1 MLFLVLL
8 SQLIEMEG
16 GLDADSPLDYA
27 NIQVFMTQNRY
38 EAFVCGNNR
47 EEKLA
52 VGPLEQ
58 LLPHIPGLKA
68 LQGEGSF
75 ANLKLELPENANC
88 AAWFTK
94 STLNRFLDI
103 VGSPDVVNI
112 TKVIEG
118 EMSQLEEARKFHLS
132 LYSQGH
138 QGKFED
144 DGTAGHN
151 SNEMAPLVEPE
162 VPVASSDSS
171 KSELLRAMDL
181 RISALRG
188 ELAAAFSQAAAAT
201 LSNKEVAD
209 LAKFVQHFGAAD
221 LKNSLC
227 KVLELSRKSQSDDLP
242 SDDKPSF
249 ERVSRNDSGRNSN
262 WTSQPAKLPHTETPV
277 KYGVSPAKVA
287 QLERQSS
294 TESGESSDSSD
305 EDQTSA
311 ERSRAL
317 IRSAT
322 PRRSASP
329 MRRVQIGRAGSR
341 RAPALTIKSL
351 NFFPARERTVSQRDV
366 AGDSSEEGSEQTS
379 TKTEN
384 HVRRMSVQDAI
395 NLFERKQRDQ
405 TADSQLR
412 NSLANT
418 SLNGTKSV
426 LRRWSAGMG
435 ESSAQSQHHID
446 SDDSIPVACKD
457 EGDREFSNGLKE
469 AKSEADLVPGDQSK
483 VETAEVD
490 VPLERLAEKT
500 SKDQADTDITQ
511 RGEINE
517 RLTSS
522 AEWTRQKE
530 VELNQMLKKM
540 MESQPTKSRRQST
553 SRNQKLSS
561 EQRGGFYDHYKEK
574 RDEKLRGENA
584 RQRAEK
590 VAQFRA
596 MQQILDE
603 RKAAMAST
611 NGNDV
616 SKKPTLKKSQ
626 KSAKN
631 LPQSTNPKKETP
643 KPSSAKKV
651 SSKTSPLPATRK
663 SWPSTPSPRAAGI
676 SSAKPPC
683 GISPAK
689 ASGGVSP
696 AKTPGGI
703 SSAGTTPTRRKPQSA
718 PSHPRPTPK
727 VEGSQKKVEGLQKQ
741 LGNVKETQTNNS
753 RRLKGLNEKKQQMV
767 EKSSKTTKAKIATAS
782 GDNSGM
788 VPAKPSFYSKVTKK
802 SSVVPLESK
811 PFLRKGSGTGP
822 GVGTVNKTK
831 KSAPVESL
839 RNYEN
844 MVEAQENEDV
854 NASVI
859 VMEHQEQDIVSP
871 DHCDAPMESE
881 TTISSQQI
889 CNEVESFNEPA
900 ADNDDALK
908 NMTEMPSQIQVEEE
922 SIISPSAWVE
932 IEEDN
937 HDLPNPHHDSTSQ
950 LANPANIVPIG
961 LSSPRVRHSLS
972 QMLQEDS
979 SEPETTE
986 WGIAENPRALVY
998 QKDAPKGLKRLL
1010 KFARKSK
1017 TDANSS
1023 GWSSPSVFSEGESDA
1038 EESKASSKRNA
1049 DNLLRKAALNA
1060 KIYGMQKT
1068 SVLEDYEKHMDAHLL
1083 SAQSDISRFD
1093 AHNSEKLQ
1101 KNHVSAVA
1109 PTTKEEKHF
1118 HDSTSVYKINATH
1131 EYETPKILESKFSR
1145 IKQTRPC
1152 QILAMARLTIF
1163 ATNSIQVGLHKH
1175 YDNGGSEKLS
1185 EKLCKIFRRLVA
1197 ERMCICFDNVS
1208 WRQTDLTE
1216 GTAQV
1221 RRFVS
1226 YNYNCSITVAFMSTG
1241 EYRRSARIS
1250 ELDARRAQKAESR
1263 NEGNRA
1269 INSRMAQGQGTRKSS
1284 DHKLA
1289 RKRKTRPVHD
1299 LVDNNVEIQ
1308 VRKLEVGKCLR
1319 CQMSFLVLLWLHA
1332 VDMSSIIAMPERK
1345 MLDLLLDRLKRR
1357 DSYKIFAK
1365 PVDGTEVHD
1374 IYLMLKNAM
1383 HFNAS
1388 DTVYYR
1394 QAHAMKEL
1402 ANKLFRTLKN
1412 DPENFEAACSMRG
1425 RRRNKAISG
1434 PLNSHSCNKTTG
1446 CRGERGLENFEVQPR
1461 QSYIPR
1467 TSFLTENEL
1476 SVTQVYNSSK
1486 KFEPGKQNKIGF
1498 AKSLMQF
1505 ASNLG
1510 PTAQMVA
1517 QRKLRSTIAET
1528 SKLQTATFNCH
1539 LQAPNTFISGVGSA
1553 LENISSTPS
1562 LKFPGNSAGCQRS
1575 SEREVDNHSALN
1587 GGKAPIVDTI
1597 DIYDVL
1603 RGGIA
1608 QASTTMKALDEMRG
1622 KMVQAPKNTFT
1633 GAGSARKSITV
1644 APSVKLL
1651 GNSASRELDIWNGN
1665 LGGQKTSVVDTINK
1679 FGPTSEAITLG
1690 ISTNENLGKV
1700 QGKMVQT
1707 TTGGFDTLTA
1717 FKNPISLSGYEELDI
1732 PAAWIRDGNLNSFS
1746 FVKFM
1751 LDSIKSPDQTSKVVS
1766 SGSEVPDSVS
1776 AGYSCPS
1783 SSSMWLAMPGGSNSS
1798 QTIGFMPEVDSHNHG
1813 GVHQL
1818 RAVQDREGP
1827 SYRWGIEQGGQVD
1840 WLKLNIEEGSSSS
1853 QPFGSF
1859 QGLDSNSVGAVH
1871 QIQSA
1876 ADKAGPSFRGSMLPS
1891 GQVPNWLK
1899 PIVLGS
1905 SSTQPFGSFEGLD
1918 SNYLGGVHQIQ
1929 PTADQE
1935 GQGHGDSFLPGGQVP
1950 NWLKPT
1956 ELGSCSTQSFG
1967 LFRGLGSDALDGVQQ
1982 IQGTADQAGPSH
1994 SGSILPGGQVP
2005 NWLKPTLL
2013 ESSSTQPFGSFEGLD
2028 SNYLGGM
2035 HQIQPTA
2042 DKAVS
2047 SHGGRMLPGG
2057 QVPNWIRPT
2066 LLGSSS
2072 AQPFSS
2078 IQGLDLNYKM
2088 QPTADKAGPS
2098 HEGSTLPGGQVPDWL
2113 KPTVLGSN
2121 AAGTSLGSSI
2131 NGGPFSHWFKPT
2143 ELGSDAVGTHHGG
2156 SAINGGQYSNWFMP
2170 TELGPQPST
2179 DDWLQQQCRSL
2190 TAAELSSQA
2199 QPWQQQQQLQHYWE
2213 STPGGGMIW
2222 PPNSNLYDNDKGA
2235 TSGQGQ
2241 LTIGAPTDNH
2251 QNQSLQDSGF
2261 PQLAYHP

>member
-1 MLFLVLL
+1 MIDGNEILRGAKAKASSLSLHLEFKFLVLL

-75 ANLKLELPENANC
+75 ANLKLELPENVNC

-262 WTSQPAKLPHTETPV
+262 WTSQPAKLPHTEMPV

-351 NFFPARERTVSQRDV
+351 NFFPARERTLSQRDV

-457 EGDREFSNGLKE
+457 DGDREFSNGLKE

-631 LPQSTNPKKETP
+631 LPQSTNPKKETL

-703 SSAGTTPTRRKPQSA
+703 SSAGTTPTCRKPQSA

-727 VEGSQKKVEGLQKQ
+727 VEGSQKKVEGSQKQ

-767 EKSSKTTKAKIATAS
+767 EKSSKTMKAKIATAS

-900 ADNDDALK
+900 ADKDDVLK

-1109 PTTKEEKHF
+1109 PTTK
-1118 HDSTSVYKINATH
+1118 
-1131 EYETPKILESKFSR
+1131 
-1145 IKQTRPC
+1145 
-1152 QILAMARLTIF
+1152 
-1163 ATNSIQVGLHKH
+1163 
-1175 YDNGGSEKLS
+1175 
-1185 EKLCKIFRRLVA
+1185 
-1197 ERMCICFDNVS
+1197 
-1208 WRQTDLTE
+1208 
-1216 GTAQV
+1216 
-1221 RRFVS
+1221 
-1226 YNYNCSITVAFMSTG
+1226 
-1241 EYRRSARIS
+1241 
-1250 ELDARRAQKAESR
+1250 
-1263 NEGNRA
+1263 
-1269 INSRMAQGQGTRKSS
+1269 
-1284 DHKLA
+1284 
-1289 RKRKTRPVHD
+1289 
-1299 LVDNNVEIQ
+1299 
-1308 VRKLEVGKCLR
+1308 
-1319 CQMSFLVLLWLHA
+1319 
-1332 VDMSSIIAMPERK
+1332 
-1345 MLDLLLDRLKRR
+1345 
-1357 DSYKIFAK
+1357 
-1365 PVDGTEVHD
+1365 
-1374 IYLMLKNAM
+1374 
-1383 HFNAS
+1383 
-1388 DTVYYR
+1388 
-1394 QAHAMKEL
+1394 
-1402 ANKLFRTLKN
+1402 
-1412 DPENFEAACSMRG
+1412 
-1425 RRRNKAISG
+1425 
-1434 PLNSHSCNKTTG
+1434 
-1446 CRGERGLENFEVQPR
+1446 
-1461 QSYIPR
+1461 
-1467 TSFLTENEL
+1467 
-1476 SVTQVYNSSK
+1476 
-1486 KFEPGKQNKIGF
+1486 
-1498 AKSLMQF
+1498 
-1505 ASNLG
+1505 
-1510 PTAQMVA
+1510 
-1517 QRKLRSTIAET
+1517 
-1528 SKLQTATFNCH
+1528 
-1539 LQAPNTFISGVGSA
+1539 
-1553 LENISSTPS
+1553 
-1562 LKFPGNSAGCQRS
+1562 
-1575 SEREVDNHSALN
+1575 
-1587 GGKAPIVDTI
+1587 
-1597 DIYDVL
+1597 
-1603 RGGIA
+1603 
-1608 QASTTMKALDEMRG
+1608 
-1622 KMVQAPKNTFT
+1622 
-1633 GAGSARKSITV
+1633 
-1644 APSVKLL
+1644 
-1651 GNSASRELDIWNGN
+1651 ASR
-1665 LGGQKTSVVDTINK
+1665 S
-1679 FGPTSEAITLG
+1679 F
-1690 ISTNENLGKV
+1690 
-1700 QGKMVQT
+1700 
-1707 TTGGFDTLTA
+1707 F
-1717 FKNPISLSGYEELDI
+1717 SLS
-1732 PAAWIRDGNLNSFS
+1732 A
-1746 FVKFM
+1746 
-1751 LDSIKSPDQTSKVVS
+1751 
-1766 SGSEVPDSVS
+1766 
-1776 AGYSCPS
+1776 
-1783 SSSMWLAMPGGSNSS
+1783 
-1798 QTIGFMPEVDSHNHG
+1798 
-1813 GVHQL
+1813 
-1818 RAVQDREGP
+1818 
-1827 SYRWGIEQGGQVD
+1827 
-1840 WLKLNIEEGSSSS
+1840 
-1853 QPFGSF
+1853 
-1859 QGLDSNSVGAVH
+1859 
-1871 QIQSA
+1871 
-1876 ADKAGPSFRGSMLPS
+1876 FRGSK
-1891 GQVPNWLK
+1891 PNETKL
-1899 PIVLGS
+1899 
-1905 SSTQPFGSFEGLD
+1905 
-1918 SNYLGGVHQIQ
+1918 
-1929 PTADQE
+1929 
-1935 GQGHGDSFLPGGQVP
+1935 
-1950 NWLKPT
+1950 
-1956 ELGSCSTQSFG
+1956 
-1967 LFRGLGSDALDGVQQ
+1967 
-1982 IQGTADQAGPSH
+1982 
-1994 SGSILPGGQVP
+1994 
-2005 NWLKPTLL
+2005 
-2013 ESSSTQPFGSFEGLD
+2013 
-2028 SNYLGGM
+2028 
-2035 HQIQPTA
+2035 
-2042 DKAVS
+2042 
-2047 SHGGRMLPGG
+2047 
-2057 QVPNWIRPT
+2057 
-2066 LLGSSS
+2066 
-2072 AQPFSS
+2072 
-2078 IQGLDLNYKM
+2078 
-2088 QPTADKAGPS
+2088 
-2098 HEGSTLPGGQVPDWL
+2098 
-2113 KPTVLGSN
+2113 
-2121 AAGTSLGSSI
+2121 
-2131 NGGPFSHWFKPT
+2131 
-2143 ELGSDAVGTHHGG
+2143 
-2156 SAINGGQYSNWFMP
+2156 
-2170 TELGPQPST
+2170 
-2179 DDWLQQQCRSL
+2179 
-2190 TAAELSSQA
+2190 
-2199 QPWQQQQQLQHYWE
+2199 
-2213 STPGGGMIW
+2213 
-2222 PPNSNLYDNDKGA
+2222 
-2235 TSGQGQ
+2235 
-2241 LTIGAPTDNH
+2241 
-2251 QNQSLQDSGF
+2251 
-2261 PQLAYHP
+2261 

>member
-1 MLFLVLL
+1 
-8 SQLIEMEG
+8 MEG

-112 TKVIEG
+112 TKLLIT
-118 EMSQLEEARKFHLS
+118 KDFN
-132 LYSQGH
+132 SQGH

-1221 RRFVS
+1221 T
-1226 YNYNCSITVAFMSTG
+1226 SILSLEIPGFIISVDLSLFIAFMSTG

-1365 PVDGTEVHD
+1365 PVDGTEHD

>member
-1 MLFLVLL
+1 MSLLRKVRFFYSQFLVLL

-112 TKVIEG
+112 TKLLIT
-118 EMSQLEEARKFHLS
+118 KDFN
-132 LYSQGH
+132 SQGH

-1221 RRFVS
+1221 T
-1226 YNYNCSITVAFMSTG
+1226 SILSLEIPGFIISVDLSLFIAFMSTG

-1269 INSRMAQGQGTRKSS
+1269 INSRMAQ
-1284 DHKLA
+1284 
-1289 RKRKTRPVHD
+1289 
-1299 LVDNNVEIQ
+1299 
-1308 VRKLEVGKCLR
+1308 
-1319 CQMSFLVLLWLHA
+1319 

-1365 PVDGTEVHD
+1365 PVDGTEVEDYYKVIKHPMDLSKITEKLNEGSYQTLGDFEHD

>member
-1 MLFLVLL
+1 MAAKKRSIFKIQQASTKSMPPMNLRLQRFWNPNSQGSNKRVLVRFWRWPVLL
-8 SQLIEMEG
+8 YL
-16 GLDADSPLDYA
+16 
-27 NIQVFMTQNRY
+27 
-38 EAFVCGNNR
+38 
-47 EEKLA
+47 
-52 VGPLEQ
+52 
-58 LLPHIPGLKA
+58 
-68 LQGEGSF
+68 
-75 ANLKLELPENANC
+75 
-88 AAWFTK
+88 
-94 STLNRFLDI
+94 
-103 VGSPDVVNI
+103 
-112 TKVIEG
+112 
-118 EMSQLEEARKFHLS
+118 
-132 LYSQGH
+132 
-138 QGKFED
+138 
-144 DGTAGHN
+144 
-151 SNEMAPLVEPE
+151 
-162 VPVASSDSS
+162 
-171 KSELLRAMDL
+171 
-181 RISALRG
+181 
-188 ELAAAFSQAAAAT
+188 
-201 LSNKEVAD
+201 
-209 LAKFVQHFGAAD
+209 
-221 LKNSLC
+221 
-227 KVLELSRKSQSDDLP
+227 
-242 SDDKPSF
+242 
-249 ERVSRNDSGRNSN
+249 
-262 WTSQPAKLPHTETPV
+262 
-277 KYGVSPAKVA
+277 
-287 QLERQSS
+287 
-294 TESGESSDSSD
+294 
-305 EDQTSA
+305 
-311 ERSRAL
+311 
-317 IRSAT
+317 
-322 PRRSASP
+322 
-329 MRRVQIGRAGSR
+329 
-341 RAPALTIKSL
+341 
-351 NFFPARERTVSQRDV
+351 
-366 AGDSSEEGSEQTS
+366 
-379 TKTEN
+379 
-384 HVRRMSVQDAI
+384 
-395 NLFERKQRDQ
+395 
-405 TADSQLR
+405 
-412 NSLANT
+412 
-418 SLNGTKSV
+418 
-426 LRRWSAGMG
+426 
-435 ESSAQSQHHID
+435 
-446 SDDSIPVACKD
+446 
-457 EGDREFSNGLKE
+457 
-469 AKSEADLVPGDQSK
+469 
-483 VETAEVD
+483 
-490 VPLERLAEKT
+490 
-500 SKDQADTDITQ
+500 
-511 RGEINE
+511 
-517 RLTSS
+517 
-522 AEWTRQKE
+522 
-530 VELNQMLKKM
+530 
-540 MESQPTKSRRQST
+540 
-553 SRNQKLSS
+553 
-561 EQRGGFYDHYKEK
+561 
-574 RDEKLRGENA
+574 
-584 RQRAEK
+584 
-590 VAQFRA
+590 
-596 MQQILDE
+596 QQI
-603 RKAAMAST
+603 
-611 NGNDV
+611 
-616 SKKPTLKKSQ
+616 
-626 KSAKN
+626 
-631 LPQSTNPKKETP
+631 
-643 KPSSAKKV
+643 
-651 SSKTSPLPATRK
+651 
-663 SWPSTPSPRAAGI
+663 
-676 SSAKPPC
+676 
-683 GISPAK
+683 
-689 ASGGVSP
+689 
-696 AKTPGGI
+696 
-703 SSAGTTPTRRKPQSA
+703 
-718 PSHPRPTPK
+718 
-727 VEGSQKKVEGLQKQ
+727 
-741 LGNVKETQTNNS
+741 
-753 RRLKGLNEKKQQMV
+753 
-767 EKSSKTTKAKIATAS
+767 
-782 GDNSGM
+782 
-788 VPAKPSFYSKVTKK
+788 
-802 SSVVPLESK
+802 
-811 PFLRKGSGTGP
+811 PFK
-822 GVGTVNKTK
+822 
-831 KSAPVESL
+831 
-839 RNYEN
+839 
-844 MVEAQENEDV
+844 
-854 NASVI
+854 
-859 VMEHQEQDIVSP
+859 
-871 DHCDAPMESE
+871 
-881 TTISSQQI
+881 
-889 CNEVESFNEPA
+889 
-900 ADNDDALK
+900 
-908 NMTEMPSQIQVEEE
+908 
-922 SIISPSAWVE
+922 
-932 IEEDN
+932 
-937 HDLPNPHHDSTSQ
+937 
-950 LANPANIVPIG
+950 
-961 LSSPRVRHSLS
+961 
-972 QMLQEDS
+972 
-979 SEPETTE
+979 
-986 WGIAENPRALVY
+986 
-998 QKDAPKGLKRLL
+998 
-1010 KFARKSK
+1010 
-1017 TDANSS
+1017 
-1023 GWSSPSVFSEGESDA
+1023 
-1038 EESKASSKRNA
+1038 
-1049 DNLLRKAALNA
+1049 
-1060 KIYGMQKT
+1060 
-1068 SVLEDYEKHMDAHLL
+1068 
-1083 SAQSDISRFD
+1083 
-1093 AHNSEKLQ
+1093 
-1101 KNHVSAVA
+1101 
-1109 PTTKEEKHF
+1109 
-1118 HDSTSVYKINATH
+1118 
-1131 EYETPKILESKFSR
+1131 
-1145 IKQTRPC
+1145 
-1152 QILAMARLTIF
+1152 
-1163 ATNSIQVGLHKH
+1163 
-1175 YDNGGSEKLS
+1175 
-1185 EKLCKIFRRLVA
+1185 
-1197 ERMCICFDNVS
+1197 
-1208 WRQTDLTE
+1208 TDLTE
-1216 GTAQV
+1216 ATAQV
-1221 RRFVS
+1221 T
-1226 YNYNCSITVAFMSTG
+1226 SILSLEIPGFIISVDLSLVVAFMSTG

-1250 ELDARRAQKAESR
+1250 ELDARRAQKAKSR

-1269 INSRMAQGQGTRKSS
+1269 INSRMAQ
-1284 DHKLA
+1284 
-1289 RKRKTRPVHD
+1289 
-1299 LVDNNVEIQ
+1299 
-1308 VRKLEVGKCLR
+1308 
-1319 CQMSFLVLLWLHA
+1319 

-1365 PVDGTEVHD
+1365 PVDGTEVEDYYKVIKHPMDLSKITEKLNEGSYQTLGDFEHD
-1374 IYLMLKNAM
+1374 IYLMFKNAM

-1461 QSYIPR
+1461 QSYIPC
-1467 TSFLTENEL
+1467 TSFLSENEL
-1476 SVTQVYNSSK
+1476 SVTQ
-1486 KFEPGKQNKIGF
+1486 GKQNKIGF

-1575 SEREVDNHSALN
+1575 SEREMDNHSALN

-1690 ISTNENLGKV
+1690 IRTNENLGKV

-1798 QTIGFMPEVDSHNHG
+1798 QTIGFMPEVDSLNHG

-1818 RAVQDREGP
+1818 QAIQDREGP

-1876 ADKAGPSFRGSMLPS
+1876 ADKAGPSFQGSMLPS
-1891 GQVPNWLK
+1891 GQVPNWLR

-1935 GQGHGDSFLPGGQVP
+1935 GQGHVDSLLPGGQVP

-1956 ELGSCSTQSFG
+1956 ELGSRSTQSFG

-2078 IQGLDLNYKM
+2078 IQGLDLNYQM

-2098 HEGSTLPGGQVPDWL
+2098 HEGSTPPGGQVPDWL

-2121 AAGTSLGSSI
+2121 AAGTSLGNSI

-2199 QPWQQQQQLQHYWE
+2199 QPWRQQQQLQHYWE
-2213 STPGGGMIW
+2213 STPGGSMIW
-2222 PPNSNLYDNDKGA
+2222 PPNSNLYDNGKGA

>member
-1 MLFLVLL
+1 
-8 SQLIEMEG
+8 MEG

-1308 VRKLEVGKCLR
+1308 VRKTGDGD
-1319 CQMSFLVLLWLHA
+1319 HHTNA

-1365 PVDGTEVHD
+1365 PVDGTEHD

>member
-1 MLFLVLL
+1 MSLLRKGNSNNAFRFFYSQFLVLL

-112 TKVIEG
+112 TKLLIT
-118 EMSQLEEARKFHLS
+118 KDFN
-132 LYSQGH
+132 SQGH

-1269 INSRMAQGQGTRKSS
+1269 INSRMAQ
-1284 DHKLA
+1284 
-1289 RKRKTRPVHD
+1289 
-1299 LVDNNVEIQ
+1299 
-1308 VRKLEVGKCLR
+1308 
-1319 CQMSFLVLLWLHA
+1319 

-1365 PVDGTEVHD
+1365 PVDGTEVVEDYYKVIKHPMDLSKITEKLNEGSYQTLGDFEHD

>member
-1 MLFLVLL
+1 
-8 SQLIEMEG
+8 MEG

-52 VGPLEQ
+52 VGPLDQ

-75 ANLKLELPENANC
+75 ANLKLELPGNVNC

-103 VGSPDVVNI
+103 VGSPDVINI

-151 SNEMAPLVEPE
+151 SNEMAPLVKPE

-242 SDDKPSF
+242 RDDKPSF

-351 NFFPARERTVSQRDV
+351 NFFPARERTLSQRDV

-490 VPLERLAEKT
+490 VPVERLAEKT

-584 RQRAEK
+584 GQRAEK

-703 SSAGTTPTRRKPQSA
+703 SSVGTTPTRRKPQSA

-727 VEGSQKKVEGLQKQ
+727 VEGSQKKVEASQKQ
-741 LGNVKETQTNNS
+741 LGNVKETQTDNS
-753 RRLKGLNEKKQQMV
+753 RRLKGLNAKKQQMV
-767 EKSSKTTKAKIATAS
+767 EKSSKTTKAKIATAA

-831 KSAPVESL
+831 KSAPVEESL

-889 CNEVESFNEPA
+889 CNEVENFNEPA

-908 NMTEMPSQIQVEEE
+908 NMTEMPLQIQVEEE

-1023 GWSSPSVFSEGESDA
+1023 GWSSPSVFSEGESDV

-1093 AHNSEKLQ
+1093 ANNSEKLQ
-1101 KNHVSAVA
+1101 KNHVAAVA
-1109 PTTKEEKHF
+1109 PTTK
-1118 HDSTSVYKINATH
+1118 
-1131 EYETPKILESKFSR
+1131 
-1145 IKQTRPC
+1145 
-1152 QILAMARLTIF
+1152 
-1163 ATNSIQVGLHKH
+1163 
-1175 YDNGGSEKLS
+1175 
-1185 EKLCKIFRRLVA
+1185 
-1197 ERMCICFDNVS
+1197 
-1208 WRQTDLTE
+1208 
-1216 GTAQV
+1216 
-1221 RRFVS
+1221 
-1226 YNYNCSITVAFMSTG
+1226 
-1241 EYRRSARIS
+1241 
-1250 ELDARRAQKAESR
+1250 
-1263 NEGNRA
+1263 
-1269 INSRMAQGQGTRKSS
+1269 
-1284 DHKLA
+1284 
-1289 RKRKTRPVHD
+1289 
-1299 LVDNNVEIQ
+1299 
-1308 VRKLEVGKCLR
+1308 
-1319 CQMSFLVLLWLHA
+1319 
-1332 VDMSSIIAMPERK
+1332 
-1345 MLDLLLDRLKRR
+1345 
-1357 DSYKIFAK
+1357 
-1365 PVDGTEVHD
+1365 
-1374 IYLMLKNAM
+1374 
-1383 HFNAS
+1383 
-1388 DTVYYR
+1388 
-1394 QAHAMKEL
+1394 
-1402 ANKLFRTLKN
+1402 
-1412 DPENFEAACSMRG
+1412 
-1425 RRRNKAISG
+1425 
-1434 PLNSHSCNKTTG
+1434 
-1446 CRGERGLENFEVQPR
+1446 
-1461 QSYIPR
+1461 
-1467 TSFLTENEL
+1467 
-1476 SVTQVYNSSK
+1476 
-1486 KFEPGKQNKIGF
+1486 
-1498 AKSLMQF
+1498 
-1505 ASNLG
+1505 
-1510 PTAQMVA
+1510 
-1517 QRKLRSTIAET
+1517 
-1528 SKLQTATFNCH
+1528 
-1539 LQAPNTFISGVGSA
+1539 
-1553 LENISSTPS
+1553 
-1562 LKFPGNSAGCQRS
+1562 
-1575 SEREVDNHSALN
+1575 
-1587 GGKAPIVDTI
+1587 
-1597 DIYDVL
+1597 
-1603 RGGIA
+1603 
-1608 QASTTMKALDEMRG
+1608 
-1622 KMVQAPKNTFT
+1622 
-1633 GAGSARKSITV
+1633 
-1644 APSVKLL
+1644 
-1651 GNSASRELDIWNGN
+1651 ASR
-1665 LGGQKTSVVDTINK
+1665 S
-1679 FGPTSEAITLG
+1679 F
-1690 ISTNENLGKV
+1690 
-1700 QGKMVQT
+1700 
-1707 TTGGFDTLTA
+1707 F
-1717 FKNPISLSGYEELDI
+1717 SLS
-1732 PAAWIRDGNLNSFS
+1732 A
-1746 FVKFM
+1746 
-1751 LDSIKSPDQTSKVVS
+1751 
-1766 SGSEVPDSVS
+1766 
-1776 AGYSCPS
+1776 
-1783 SSSMWLAMPGGSNSS
+1783 
-1798 QTIGFMPEVDSHNHG
+1798 
-1813 GVHQL
+1813 
-1818 RAVQDREGP
+1818 
-1827 SYRWGIEQGGQVD
+1827 
-1840 WLKLNIEEGSSSS
+1840 
-1853 QPFGSF
+1853 
-1859 QGLDSNSVGAVH
+1859 
-1871 QIQSA
+1871 
-1876 ADKAGPSFRGSMLPS
+1876 FRGSK
-1891 GQVPNWLK
+1891 PNETKL
-1899 PIVLGS
+1899 
-1905 SSTQPFGSFEGLD
+1905 
-1918 SNYLGGVHQIQ
+1918 
-1929 PTADQE
+1929 
-1935 GQGHGDSFLPGGQVP
+1935 
-1950 NWLKPT
+1950 
-1956 ELGSCSTQSFG
+1956 
-1967 LFRGLGSDALDGVQQ
+1967 
-1982 IQGTADQAGPSH
+1982 
-1994 SGSILPGGQVP
+1994 
-2005 NWLKPTLL
+2005 
-2013 ESSSTQPFGSFEGLD
+2013 
-2028 SNYLGGM
+2028 
-2035 HQIQPTA
+2035 
-2042 DKAVS
+2042 
-2047 SHGGRMLPGG
+2047 
-2057 QVPNWIRPT
+2057 
-2066 LLGSSS
+2066 
-2072 AQPFSS
+2072 
-2078 IQGLDLNYKM
+2078 
-2088 QPTADKAGPS
+2088 
-2098 HEGSTLPGGQVPDWL
+2098 
-2113 KPTVLGSN
+2113 
-2121 AAGTSLGSSI
+2121 
-2131 NGGPFSHWFKPT
+2131 
-2143 ELGSDAVGTHHGG
+2143 
-2156 SAINGGQYSNWFMP
+2156 
-2170 TELGPQPST
+2170 
-2179 DDWLQQQCRSL
+2179 
-2190 TAAELSSQA
+2190 
-2199 QPWQQQQQLQHYWE
+2199 
-2213 STPGGGMIW
+2213 
-2222 PPNSNLYDNDKGA
+2222 
-2235 TSGQGQ
+2235 
-2241 LTIGAPTDNH
+2241 
-2251 QNQSLQDSGF
+2251 
-2261 PQLAYHP
+2261 

>member
-1 MLFLVLL
+1 MSLLRKGNSNNAFRFFYSQFLVLL

-112 TKVIEG
+112 TKLLIT
-118 EMSQLEEARKFHLS
+118 KDFN
-132 LYSQGH
+132 SQGH

-1308 VRKLEVGKCLR
+1308 VRKTGDGD
-1319 CQMSFLVLLWLHA
+1319 HHTNA

-1365 PVDGTEVHD
+1365 PVDGTEHD

>member
-1 MLFLVLL
+1 MSLLRKVRFFYSQFLVLL

-112 TKVIEG
+112 TKLLIT
-118 EMSQLEEARKFHLS
+118 KDFN
-132 LYSQGH
+132 SQGH

-1269 INSRMAQGQGTRKSS
+1269 INSRMAQ
-1284 DHKLA
+1284 
-1289 RKRKTRPVHD
+1289 
-1299 LVDNNVEIQ
+1299 
-1308 VRKLEVGKCLR
+1308 
-1319 CQMSFLVLLWLHA
+1319 

-1365 PVDGTEVHD
+1365 PVDGTEVVEDYYKVIKHPMDLSKITEKLNEGSYQTLGDFEHD

>member
-1 MLFLVLL
+1 MAAKKRSIFKIQQASTKSMPPMNLRLQRFWNPNSQGSNKRVLVRFWRWPVLL
-8 SQLIEMEG
+8 YL
-16 GLDADSPLDYA
+16 
-27 NIQVFMTQNRY
+27 
-38 EAFVCGNNR
+38 
-47 EEKLA
+47 
-52 VGPLEQ
+52 
-58 LLPHIPGLKA
+58 
-68 LQGEGSF
+68 
-75 ANLKLELPENANC
+75 
-88 AAWFTK
+88 
-94 STLNRFLDI
+94 
-103 VGSPDVVNI
+103 
-112 TKVIEG
+112 
-118 EMSQLEEARKFHLS
+118 
-132 LYSQGH
+132 
-138 QGKFED
+138 
-144 DGTAGHN
+144 
-151 SNEMAPLVEPE
+151 
-162 VPVASSDSS
+162 
-171 KSELLRAMDL
+171 
-181 RISALRG
+181 
-188 ELAAAFSQAAAAT
+188 
-201 LSNKEVAD
+201 
-209 LAKFVQHFGAAD
+209 
-221 LKNSLC
+221 
-227 KVLELSRKSQSDDLP
+227 
-242 SDDKPSF
+242 
-249 ERVSRNDSGRNSN
+249 
-262 WTSQPAKLPHTETPV
+262 
-277 KYGVSPAKVA
+277 
-287 QLERQSS
+287 
-294 TESGESSDSSD
+294 
-305 EDQTSA
+305 
-311 ERSRAL
+311 
-317 IRSAT
+317 
-322 PRRSASP
+322 
-329 MRRVQIGRAGSR
+329 
-341 RAPALTIKSL
+341 
-351 NFFPARERTVSQRDV
+351 
-366 AGDSSEEGSEQTS
+366 
-379 TKTEN
+379 
-384 HVRRMSVQDAI
+384 
-395 NLFERKQRDQ
+395 
-405 TADSQLR
+405 
-412 NSLANT
+412 
-418 SLNGTKSV
+418 
-426 LRRWSAGMG
+426 
-435 ESSAQSQHHID
+435 
-446 SDDSIPVACKD
+446 
-457 EGDREFSNGLKE
+457 
-469 AKSEADLVPGDQSK
+469 
-483 VETAEVD
+483 
-490 VPLERLAEKT
+490 
-500 SKDQADTDITQ
+500 
-511 RGEINE
+511 
-517 RLTSS
+517 
-522 AEWTRQKE
+522 
-530 VELNQMLKKM
+530 
-540 MESQPTKSRRQST
+540 
-553 SRNQKLSS
+553 
-561 EQRGGFYDHYKEK
+561 
-574 RDEKLRGENA
+574 
-584 RQRAEK
+584 
-590 VAQFRA
+590 
-596 MQQILDE
+596 QQI
-603 RKAAMAST
+603 
-611 NGNDV
+611 
-616 SKKPTLKKSQ
+616 
-626 KSAKN
+626 
-631 LPQSTNPKKETP
+631 
-643 KPSSAKKV
+643 
-651 SSKTSPLPATRK
+651 
-663 SWPSTPSPRAAGI
+663 
-676 SSAKPPC
+676 
-683 GISPAK
+683 
-689 ASGGVSP
+689 
-696 AKTPGGI
+696 
-703 SSAGTTPTRRKPQSA
+703 
-718 PSHPRPTPK
+718 
-727 VEGSQKKVEGLQKQ
+727 
-741 LGNVKETQTNNS
+741 
-753 RRLKGLNEKKQQMV
+753 
-767 EKSSKTTKAKIATAS
+767 
-782 GDNSGM
+782 
-788 VPAKPSFYSKVTKK
+788 
-802 SSVVPLESK
+802 
-811 PFLRKGSGTGP
+811 PFK
-822 GVGTVNKTK
+822 
-831 KSAPVESL
+831 
-839 RNYEN
+839 
-844 MVEAQENEDV
+844 
-854 NASVI
+854 
-859 VMEHQEQDIVSP
+859 
-871 DHCDAPMESE
+871 
-881 TTISSQQI
+881 
-889 CNEVESFNEPA
+889 
-900 ADNDDALK
+900 
-908 NMTEMPSQIQVEEE
+908 
-922 SIISPSAWVE
+922 
-932 IEEDN
+932 
-937 HDLPNPHHDSTSQ
+937 
-950 LANPANIVPIG
+950 
-961 LSSPRVRHSLS
+961 
-972 QMLQEDS
+972 
-979 SEPETTE
+979 
-986 WGIAENPRALVY
+986 
-998 QKDAPKGLKRLL
+998 
-1010 KFARKSK
+1010 
-1017 TDANSS
+1017 
-1023 GWSSPSVFSEGESDA
+1023 
-1038 EESKASSKRNA
+1038 
-1049 DNLLRKAALNA
+1049 
-1060 KIYGMQKT
+1060 
-1068 SVLEDYEKHMDAHLL
+1068 
-1083 SAQSDISRFD
+1083 
-1093 AHNSEKLQ
+1093 
-1101 KNHVSAVA
+1101 
-1109 PTTKEEKHF
+1109 
-1118 HDSTSVYKINATH
+1118 
-1131 EYETPKILESKFSR
+1131 
-1145 IKQTRPC
+1145 
-1152 QILAMARLTIF
+1152 
-1163 ATNSIQVGLHKH
+1163 
-1175 YDNGGSEKLS
+1175 
-1185 EKLCKIFRRLVA
+1185 
-1197 ERMCICFDNVS
+1197 
-1208 WRQTDLTE
+1208 TDLTE
-1216 GTAQV
+1216 ATAQV
-1221 RRFVS
+1221 T
-1226 YNYNCSITVAFMSTG
+1226 SILSLEIPGFIISVDLSLVVAFMSTG

-1250 ELDARRAQKAESR
+1250 ELDARRAQKAKSR

-1269 INSRMAQGQGTRKSS
+1269 INSRMAQ
-1284 DHKLA
+1284 
-1289 RKRKTRPVHD
+1289 
-1299 LVDNNVEIQ
+1299 
-1308 VRKLEVGKCLR
+1308 
-1319 CQMSFLVLLWLHA
+1319 

-1365 PVDGTEVHD
+1365 PVDGTEVVEDYYKVIKHPMDLSKITEKLNEGSYQTLGDFEHD
-1374 IYLMLKNAM
+1374 IYLMFKNAM

-1461 QSYIPR
+1461 QSYIPC
-1467 TSFLTENEL
+1467 TSFLSENEL

-1486 KFEPGKQNKIGF
+1486 KFEPVGEHEHGCGKQNKIGF

-1575 SEREVDNHSALN
+1575 SEREMDNHSALN

-1690 ISTNENLGKV
+1690 IRTNENLGKV

-1798 QTIGFMPEVDSHNHG
+1798 QTIGFMPEVDSLNHG

-1818 RAVQDREGP
+1818 QAIQDREGP

-1876 ADKAGPSFRGSMLPS
+1876 ADKAGPSFQGSMLPS
-1891 GQVPNWLK
+1891 GQVPNWLR

-1935 GQGHGDSFLPGGQVP
+1935 GQGHVDSLLPGGQVP

-1956 ELGSCSTQSFG
+1956 ELGSRSTQSFG

-2078 IQGLDLNYKM
+2078 IQGLDLNYQM

-2098 HEGSTLPGGQVPDWL
+2098 HEGSTPPGGQVPDWL

-2121 AAGTSLGSSI
+2121 AAGTSLGNSI

-2199 QPWQQQQQLQHYWE
+2199 QPWRQQQQLQHYWE
-2213 STPGGGMIW
+2213 STPGGSMIW
-2222 PPNSNLYDNDKGA
+2222 PPNSNLYDNGKGA

>member
-1 MLFLVLL
+1 
-8 SQLIEMEG
+8 MEG

-1269 INSRMAQGQGTRKSS
+1269 INSRMAQ
-1284 DHKLA
+1284 
-1289 RKRKTRPVHD
+1289 
-1299 LVDNNVEIQ
+1299 
-1308 VRKLEVGKCLR
+1308 
-1319 CQMSFLVLLWLHA
+1319 